1 MNGGL
6 LAIYNGQVPDE
17 AKQGLFQDGVARW
30 ETISSFLTTELP
42 ATLPDSGPFLGGET
56 PGEDDFHLGAW
67 IARVA
72 FLTGGTPDKE
82 GYKALEKETKGP
94 VPAKIAAYWAAWAER
109 PSFQKV
115 YANGLH

>member
-1 MNGGL
+1 MYKG
-6 LAIYNGQVPDE
+6 AVPDE
-17 AKQGLFQDGVARW
+17 AKQGLFQSGAALWDSIASL
-30 ETISSFLTTELP
+30 ITTGLP
-42 ATLPDSGPFLGGET
+42 AALPESGFLGGAT

-67 IARVA
+67 LARIT
-72 FLTGGTPDKE
+72 FLTGGKADKE

-94 VPAKIAAYWAAWAER
+94 VPAKVVAYWGAWVER